1 MRYRLMANYRG
12 VPYEAGVGPSD
23 TDVILFAACP
33 PPEDLGFQPATG
45 HWRKAVSRAEVDGLW
60 ESRPSGMF
68 RGEPCLVIDDLG
80 DQLHISYL
88 GNDPFAAAGL
98 GYAELEPGVF
108 EVMAARE
115 EVTSITEERVDYAYP
130 SSPSGGAPSVPP
142 GGGPEPGLVLGS
154 GDVPGAGLEPAF
166 GLEPGLLM
174 DTPLGD
180 ALATGL
186 TGELATGLPGTDLRV
201 PYARSTGKIRDISR
215 PPEAAPAPPASA
227 PGRAELPVRGQA
239 LIAAQAEL
247 PTREQVALPVREQ
260 NALPTREQ
268 AELPVR
274 RPVEP
279 AAGARAEPPMRGR
292 GRLAARQSKGRAS
305 GRRAR
310 AGVQPPRAKA
320 RQTFTE
326 LLELAAVPA
335 EDYALDEIVDG
346 ALCLIRTD
354 DGFEVF
360 SAADGVRQEVRF
372 FEDEETAYFYLFGLL
387 AAEAVRDG
395 RLISPR

>member
-1 MRYRLMANYRG
+1 
-12 VPYEAGVGPSD
+12 
-23 TDVILFAACP
+23 
-33 PPEDLGFQPATG
+33 
-45 HWRKAVSRAEVDGLW
+45 
-60 ESRPSGMF
+60 
-68 RGEPCLVIDDLG
+68 
-80 DQLHISYL
+80 
-88 GNDPFAAAGL
+88 
-98 GYAELEPGVF
+98 
-108 EVMAARE
+108 
-115 EVTSITEERVDYAYP
+115 
-130 SSPSGGAPSVPP
+130 
-142 GGGPEPGLVLGS
+142 
-154 GDVPGAGLEPAF
+154 
-166 GLEPGLLM
+166 M
-174 DTPLGD
+174 DAPLGD

-201 PYARSTGKIRDISR
+201 PYARSTGKVRDVTR
-215 PPEAAPAPPASA
+215 APEAAPAPPALA
-227 PGRAELPVRGQA
+227 REQAELPVRGQA
-239 LIAAQAEL
+239 LIPAQAEL
-247 PTREQVALPVREQ
+247 PAREQVALPGREQAELPAREQVALPVREQ
-260 NALPTREQ
+260 VALPVREQ

-279 AAGARAEPPMRGR
+279 PAAAQVEPPTRGR

-320 RQTFTE
+320 RQTFTD